1 MINQQYSQTQASSE
15 WALNLRVSLL
25 IQDIIQNKCLLL
37 IQWTHYHI
45 GTLHPW
51 LWADITE
58 RERERERER
67 ELREIFCVEVVIA
80 GVSFKFELLC
90 PLWLCL
96 WDTEI
101 NCDASLTRQI
111 RLLSRTCIYMA
122 SIFTFFLFIA
132 NVRESQRKAVP
143 KIAQTTTQLH
153 SSHTLV
159 K

>member
-1 MINQQYSQTQASSE
+1 MSSQSESLIINSRYNSKQMFIINTVNTLPYRYSPSL
-15 WALNLRVSLL
+15 ALSR
-25 IQDIIQNKCLLL
+25 
-37 IQWTHYHI
+37 YH
-45 GTLHPW
+45 
-51 LWADITE
+51 

-96 WDTEI
+96 RDTEI

-153 SSHTLV
+153 SSHMLV